1 MTTLKNRIEDSG
13 SRIEDRIAI
22 SASVF
27 PRSSLLAPRSY
38 ESGFSLISGIFL
50 LVVIAALGTFAVTLS
65 TTQNQSQAQ
74 DVLGSR
80 AYQAARAGIEWAA
93 FNVASSPAS
102 APAAW
107 NGCTQ
112 GATPLVTLGGN
123 LSTFTVTVNCS
134 ATSAV
139 DGTLIWIY
147 DVSAVAKTT
156 GSIPGNPNYTERQV
170 NVKMGR

>member
-1 MTTLKNRIEDSG
+1 MTTMKYRIEDSG
-13 SRIEDRIAI
+13 SRIQGQPLVWRPAH
-22 SASVF
+22 
-27 PRSSLLAPRSY
+27 RSPIINPQSSQR
-38 ESGFSLISGIFL
+38 GFSLISGIFL

-93 FNVASSPAS
+93 FNVNQQIAS

-112 GATPLVTLGGN
+112 GATPLGTLNGN
-123 LSTFTVTVNCS
+123 LSVYTVTVNCS
-134 ATSAV
+134 AASFVEGTSW
-139 DGTLIWIY
+139 IWIY

-156 GSIPGNPNYTERQV
+156 GSSPASPNYTERQV